1 MRWRWCVSRLPVRLA
16 CAGVLLTVSAGYA
29 WAQRTP
35 GCAADPSPT
44 WAASFTDLR
53 AQVGEVMGAPVTC
66 AMVDAEGDTVQV
78 TTTGIA
84 ISHPS
89 GMAVFAS
96 GDDHWA
102 LTAQGLE
109 TWTANWHNGFD
120 PPVNPTPAPLDSA
133 DDADPIASVQAF
145 TVMGASA
152 QDPSATL
159 VEGDAGRQYVLR
171 TTADC
176 DVGPEAQGGRV
187 YVRWVGP
194 RAGAGATLIDI
205 ERHAACPITALDPA
219 GE

>member
-1 MRWRWCVSRLPVRLA
+1 VA
-16 CAGVLLTVSAGYA
+16 CAGLLLMLPAGYA

-35 GCAADPSPT
+35 GCAADPSPA
-44 WAASFTDLR
+44 WAATFTDLR

-89 GMAVFAS
+89 GMAVFAR

-102 LTAQGLE
+102 LSAQGLE
-109 TWTANWHNGFD
+109 TWTGNWHNGFD
-120 PPVNPTPAPLDSA
+120 PPVNPTPPPLDA
-133 DDADPIASVQAF
+133 DADASPVASVQAF
-145 TVMGASA
+145 TVVGSSA

-159 VEGDAGRQYVLR
+159 VEGDAGRQYVLH
-171 TTADC
+171 TAAQC
-176 DVGPEAQGGRV
+176 DAALEAEGGRV

-205 ERHAACPITALDPA
+205 ERHASCPITALDPA
-219 GE
+219 SD